1 MTFKE
6 LNLDERLLTAIDYM
20 GFENASPVQELV
32 IPIIL
37 ENRDL
42 IACAQTGTG
51 KTAAFVLPILH
62 KIAQKENSGCNT
74 LIIAPTR
81 ELALQIEKEIQG
93 FSYFTNA
100 TSIAIYGGG
109 DGVGWESQKKALT
122 QGTDIIIATPG
133 KLISHLNMGYVDFSH
148 IEHFILDEADKMLDM
163 GFVDDIRKI
172 AEFLP
177 KQRQNLMFSATMPES
192 IRKLTREILKDPKE
206 INLALSKPAE
216 NIDQK
221 ACILFENQKIPL
233 IQHVLKGRP
242 DYDSI
247 LVFTSTKSKVGE
259 IVRSLK
265 KVGLEAMGISSNLE
279 QDEREKVLQGFRARQ
294 IRILVATDVMS
305 RGIDIKEIN
314 MVINFDIPH
323 DAEDYVHRI
332 GRTARVNS
340 LGEALTLVTADEF
353 YKFSRIERLIEQKV
367 PRLTLPQE
375 LGAPPELKSRPK
387 KNGRKKPFE
396 KKEGGKRA
404 FNNRGQNS
412 TPKR

>member
-20 GFENASPVQELV
+20 GFENASPVQEQV

-37 ENRDL
+37 NNHDL

-62 KIAQKENSGCNT
+62 KIALKENSGCNT

-109 DGVGWESQKKALT
+109 DGIGWESQKKALT

-163 GFVDDIRKI
+163 GFVEDIIKI
-172 AEFLP
+172 AEYLP
-177 KQRQNLMFSATMPES
+177 KHRQNLMFSATMPNS
-192 IRKLTREILKDPKE
+192 IRKLAREILNNPEE
-206 INLALSKPAE
+206 INLALSKPAK

-221 ACILFENQKIPL
+221 AAILYENQKIPL
-233 IQHVLKGRP
+233 IQHILKQRP
-242 DYDSI
+242 DYESI
-247 LVFTSTKSKVGE
+247 LVFTSTKNKVSE

-265 KVGLEAMGISSNLE
+265 KVGLKARGISSNLE

-294 IRILVATDVMS
+294 IRILIATDVMS

-332 GRTARVNS
+332 GRTARVNAR
-340 LGEALTLVTADEF
+340 GEALTLVTTDEF
-353 YKFSRIERLIEQKV
+353 NKFRRIERLIEQEI
-367 PRLTLPQE
+367 PRLNLPKE
-375 LGAPPELKSRPK
+375 IGTPPKISSTPNKKSD
-387 KNGRKKPFE
+387 KKPYRKNF
-396 KKEGGKRA
+396 KKKP
-404 FNNRGQNS
+404 NNKPQQRRNN
-412 TPKR
+412 